1 LLPVIINT
9 VLMEEDDC
17 PELIPIEE
25 KISLPSAQIPVTII
39 TGYLGAGKTTLLN
52 YILTE
57 QHSKRI
63 AVILNEFGEDCILFI
78 YICVLFALY
87 FSTSRSRSALI
98 TQCAVASMFWVDA
111 ELGSDLY
118 LDGIVTVIDAKYGLR
133 VSYRD

>member
-1 LLPVIINT
+1 DSAQNPN
-9 VLMEEDDC
+9 EDDC

-63 AVILNEFGEDCILFI
+63 AVILNEFGEGK
-78 YICVLFALY
+78 YI
-87 FSTSRSRSALI
+87 I
-98 TQCAVASMFWVDA
+98 NM
-111 ELGSDLY
+111 
-118 LDGIVTVIDAKYGLR
+118 K
-133 VSYRD
+133 

>member
-1 LLPVIINT
+1 LLPQ

-63 AVILNEFGEDCILFI
+63 AVILNDQKFGHTSSDFLHYKFNIEDYIKALQKLGIIFFI
-78 YICVLFALY
+78 IIKQNLLELY
-87 FSTSRSRSALI
+87 FK
-98 TQCAVASMFWVDA
+98 FF
-111 ELGSDLY
+111 
-118 LDGIVTVIDAKYGLR
+118 
-133 VSYRD
+133 